1 MVPMCCN
8 ICEGKLRRQLC
19 SLEGESRA
27 SESNKLCQLSLSSWL
42 NVVPAWKFHHAVSSF
57 VRHLG
62 SLSIILLWAQLH
74 TVWSHQLSIM
84 FFQPAVLTIISQFYQ
99 SSIGQ
104 LQELWELVRTSPHA
118 QMLIMALIYCVVGC
132 NSNRSWWGYMWSV
145 EPESDCH
152 RKRRSCKGA
161 EKGEAGKEES
171 SILGEKSAGGPDAGI
186 QLQIAPTPAHSCE
199 LQNLIE

>member
-1 MVPMCCN
+1 M
-8 ICEGKLRRQLC
+8 
-19 SLEGESRA
+19 
-27 SESNKLCQLSLSSWL
+27 
-42 NVVPAWKFHHAVSSF
+42 
-57 VRHLG
+57 
-62 SLSIILLWAQLH
+62 
-74 TVWSHQLSIM
+74 
-84 FFQPAVLTIISQFYQ
+84 
-99 SSIGQ
+99 
-104 LQELWELVRTSPHA
+104 
-118 QMLIMALIYCVVGC
+118 
-132 NSNRSWWGYMWSV
+132 